1 MAGILAGLRVI
12 DLTQYLAGPQATLF
26 LAGLGA
32 DVIRVDNPATGD
44 RTADSAPYLGPDGV
58 SLHRRTPADL
68 GVPYLKRAR
77 GKRAVTLDLKHPEAR
92 GLFGALL
99 RQSDVVVENWTVGTA
114 ARLGVD
120 YAACRAAR
128 PDIVYC
134 SITGYGQTGPDAGE
148 RAYDNIVQAAAG
160 LMSIT
165 GEPGGPP
172 VKAGS
177 AMADTIAGT
186 FAFAGILAALLH
198 RLRTGEGQHVDVSMA
213 DCLVALVLDE
223 SLDVWPALGLPTRQ
237 GNRIPRLS
245 PFNAYP
251 TRDGGIAI
259 GAASEAEWI
268 RLLDAIGRTDL
279 KTDASFMSRAWRLAH
294 NDRVDA
300 VIAEWTRARETA
312 AAVGLL
318 RQAEI
323 ACAPIRDI
331 DALKAWPQLAARGM
345 LEPLRHP
352 TLGAWPAVVAPG
364 FPLKFSGADSGYAT
378 PAPPIGRDNEPV
390 WGDLLGFDVAALRS
404 RGVI

>member
-1 MAGILAGLRVI
+1 MAGILSGIRVI

-44 RTADSAPYLGPDGV
+44 RTADSAPYLGPEGV
-58 SLHRRTPADL
+58 SLQRRTPADL

-77 GKRAVTLDLKHPEAR
+77 GKRAVTLDLKHSEAL
-92 GLFGALL
+92 GLFRALL

-120 YAACRAAR
+120 YAACRAAK
-128 PDIVYC
+128 PDLVYC
-134 SITGYGQTGPDAGE
+134 SITGYGQSGPDAGA
-148 RAYDNIVQAAAG
+148 RAYDNVVQAAAG

-165 GEPGGPP
+165 GEPDGPP
-172 VKAGS
+172 MKAGS
-177 AMADTIAGT
+177 AIADTVAGT
-186 FAFAGILAALLH
+186 FAFAGILAALFH

-223 SLDVWPALGLPTRQ
+223 SLDVWPDLGLPTRQ

-259 GAASEAEWI
+259 GAASEPELA
-268 RLLDAIGRTDL
+268 RLLDVIGRADL
-279 KTDASFMSRAWRLAH
+279 KSDASFMNPAWRVAH

-300 VIAEWTRARETA
+300 VIGEWTRARETV
-312 AAVGLL
+312 AAVDRL
-318 RQAEI
+318 RRAEI
-323 ACAPIRDI
+323 ACAPIRDV

-352 TLGAWPAVVAPG
+352 TLGPWPAVVAPG
-364 FPLKFSGADSGYAT
+364 FPLKFSETAGGYAT
-378 PAPPIGRDNEPV
+378 PAPLVGRDNEAV
-390 WGDLLGFDVAALRS
+390 WGDLLGFDAAALRA